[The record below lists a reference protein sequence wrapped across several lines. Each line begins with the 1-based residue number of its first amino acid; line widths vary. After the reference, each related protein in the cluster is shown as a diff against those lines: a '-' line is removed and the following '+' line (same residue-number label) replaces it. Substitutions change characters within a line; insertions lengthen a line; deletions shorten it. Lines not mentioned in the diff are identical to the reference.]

1 MKEIYPFLFRFW
13 SGIPAIGKRSLFI
26 WLNKMSIAFVPV
38 IIFLAFPFSADSAFS
53 ERERRWTRNNSWR
66 LLATSSMTLKM
77 SRTSFMNAHI
87 VQLMDLQHRISH
99 SPFRFSFVSLTISF
113 QSGMWKPNL
122 YNRIAYCPR
131 NDQKVII
138 EKSEKNNADNID
150 NFKKIFRR
158 QC

>member
-1 MKEIYPFLFRFW
+1 MKEIYSFLFRFW

-38 IIFLAFPFSADSAFS
+38 IIFLAFPFSADPPSVS
-53 ERERRWTRNNSWR
+53 ENGDGHEITADATWRRLRWHSKC
-66 LLATSSMTLKM
+66 L
-77 SRTSFMNAHI
+77 TSFVNAHI

-131 NDQKVII
+131 NDQRPII
-138 EKSEKNNADNID
+138 EKSEKNNPDNKD
-150 NFKKIFRR
+150 NFKKICRR